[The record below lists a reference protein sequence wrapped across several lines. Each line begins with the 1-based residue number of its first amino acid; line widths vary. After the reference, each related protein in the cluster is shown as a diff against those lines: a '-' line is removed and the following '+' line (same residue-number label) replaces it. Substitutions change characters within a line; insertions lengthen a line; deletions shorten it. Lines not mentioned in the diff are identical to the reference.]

1 MIQNNN
7 SLSGKTCFITGAT
20 GGLGKSLASG
30 LALSQC
36 NLFLTSTNKKKLEEL
51 KKNLLKLNPDIKIN
65 YTVCDLRQLN
75 DIKKTIKKK
84 NNFI

>member
-1 MIQNNN
+1 MYFVLIKKRKNN

-51 KKNLLKLNPDIKIN
+51 KKNLLKLIIL
-65 YTVCDLRQLN
+65 YV
-75 DIKKTIKKK
+75 I
-84 NNFI
+84 